1 VIVLESIKKIG
12 GIPLRKITL
21 MLVCLLMVASV
32 ILSGC
37 AKSDESQVLATARQY
52 VKLMNKEDAGAVF
65 LLTHQEVR
73 SFGYKNRLEAQFAK
87 YDVELK
93 LEKLEFLKIENGYA
107 YAPFVG
113 TMIKKDQSDFKDIR
127 ITGTFVLKKE
137 NDEWKILGM
146 VYDPKTDVEY
156 LNP

>member
-1 VIVLESIKKIG
+1 
-12 GIPLRKITL
+12 LRKITL

-73 SFGYKNRLEAQFAK
+73 SFGYKNRLE
-87 YDVELK
+87 V
-93 LEKLEFLKIENGYA
+93 
-107 YAPFVG
+107 
-113 TMIKKDQSDFKDIR
+113 
-127 ITGTFVLKKE
+127 
-137 NDEWKILGM
+137 
-146 VYDPKTDVEY
+146 
-156 LNP
+156 

>member
-1 VIVLESIKKIG
+1 
-12 GIPLRKITL
+12 
-21 MLVCLLMVASV
+21 
-32 ILSGC
+32 
-37 AKSDESQVLATARQY
+37 
-52 VKLMNKEDAGAVF
+52 
-65 LLTHQEVR
+65 
-73 SFGYKNRLEAQFAK
+73 
-87 YDVELK
+87 VELK